1 MNALDNFSKFI
12 SDLDGIVWGVPM
24 IVFLLGTHVFLSIY
38 TKFVQKKVFKGI
50 GLSVRKENGG
60 EGELSV
66 FGALMTALS
75 STIGTGNI
83 VGVGTA
89 IYFGGPGAVFWTWVG
104 GIFGIATKY
113 AESYIA
119 VKHRVKHSNGEYSGG
134 AMTVFEDLNKKGLAK
149 LFAVCAALA
158 AFGIGCATQSSAIVD
173 SINNAFHV
181 PNWIT
186 GLVICIITA
195 IVIFGGVK
203 SIARVCEKLVPIMSI
218 IYVIGCLIILFINAK
233 YLPQTISLIIS
244 SAFTTKA
251 AAGGFVGTTI
261 IVAARYGIARGLF
274 SNEAGM
280 GSAPMATAVGKANNA
295 VKPALVGSTGV
306 FWDTVVVC
314 LATGLVIVSS
324 VISNDAISCLN
335 YANGSELV
343 TACFGQIPIIG
354 APLLMFG
361 IITFAYS
368 TILGWSFYG
377 VTSVRYLFGHKAI
390 KVYQALW
397 IVVIFLGATLN
408 LNTVWNIADILN
420 GIMCIPNIIAVFM
433 LRKDIRKDTEYY
445 LYKDNLDEVDFDLK

>member
-1 MNALDNFSKFI
+1 MNILDAVTNVI
-12 SDLDGIVWGVPM
+12 NEIDGAIWGLPM
-24 IVFLLGTHVFLSIY
+24 IIFLLGSHIVLTFA
-38 TKFVQKKVFKGI
+38 TKFVQRYTFKGI
-50 GLSVRKENGG
+50 KLSLQKTNGG
-60 EGELSV
+60 EGDVSV

-83 VGVGTA
+83 IGVGTA
-89 IYFGGPGAVFWTWVG
+89 IYFGGPGAVLWTWIG

-134 AMTVFEDLNKKGLAK
+134 AMTVFEHLGKKGMAK
-149 LFAVCAALA
+149 FFAICAGLA

-173 SINNAFHV
+173 SLKNTFSI
-181 PNWIT
+181 PTWIS
-186 GLVICIITA
+186 GLVLCIITA

-203 SIARVCEKLVPIMSI
+203 SIARVCERLVPIMSI
-218 IYVIGCLIILFINAK
+218 IYIIGCIAILIINGR
-233 YLPQTISLIIS
+233 YLPQTISLIVS

-261 IVAARYGIARGLF
+261 IIAARYGIARGLF

-280 GSAPMATAVGKANNA
+280 GSAPMATAAGRTNNA
-295 VKPALVGSTGV
+295 VKPAIIGATGV

-335 YANGSELV
+335 FANGSELV
-343 TACFGQIPIIG
+343 SACFAQIPVIG
-354 APLLMFG
+354 TPLFVFG

-368 TILGWSFYG
+368 TILGWSYYG
-377 VTSVRYLFGHKAI
+377 VTSVRYLFGHKSI
-390 KVYQALW
+390 KIYQALW
-397 IVVIFLGATLN
+397 IVVIFLGATVN
-408 LNTVWNIADILN
+408 LNTVWNISDILN
-420 GIMCIPNIIAVFM
+420 AIMCIPNIIAVFM
-433 LRKDIRKDTEYY
+433 LLKPITKDTKYY
-445 LYKDNLDEVDFDLK
+445 LFDDNLDETDFDIE

>member
-1 MNALDNFSKFI
+1 MLDTFSKI
-12 SDLDGIVWGVPM
+12 VSDIDGIMWGLPM
-24 IVFLLGTHVFLSIY
+24 IIFLLGSHIIITIV
-38 TKFVQKKVFKGI
+38 TRFVQKYTFKGI
-50 GLSVRKENGG
+50 KLSLQKENGG
-60 EGELSV
+60 SGDLSV

-83 VGVGTA
+83 IGVGTA
-89 IYFGGPGAVFWTWVG
+89 IYLGGPGAVFWTWIG

-149 LFAVCAALA
+149 LFAICAALA
-158 AFGIGCATQSSAIVD
+158 AFGIGCATQSSAIVSSLNSTF
-173 SINNAFHV
+173 SI
-181 PNWIT
+181 PNWIS
-186 GLVICIITA
+186 GLVICLITA

-203 SIARVCEKLVPIMSI
+203 SISKVCERLVPIMSI
-218 IYVIGCLIILFINAK
+218 IYVVGCITILIINFK
-233 YLPQTISLIIS
+233 YLPSTISLILS

-251 AAGGFVGTTI
+251 AAGGFVGSTI

-280 GSAPMATAVGKANNA
+280 GSAPMATAAGRASNA
-295 VKPALVGSTGV
+295 VRPAIVGATGV

-314 LATGLVIVSS
+314 LATGLVVVSS

-335 YANGSELV
+335 YANGNELV
-343 TACFGQIPIIG
+343 TACFAQIPVIG
-354 APLLMFG
+354 TPLFVFG

-368 TILGWSFYG
+368 TILGWSYYG

-390 KVYQALW
+390 KIYQAMW

-408 LNTVWNIADILN
+408 LNTIWNISDILN
-420 GIMCIPNIIAVFM
+420 GVMCIPNIIAVFM
-433 LRKDIRKDTEYY
+433 CIKPLAKDTKYY
-445 LYKDNLDEVDFDLK
+445 LAEDNLDEVDYDLK

>member
-1 MNALDNFSKFI
+1 MLDNISKI
-12 SDLDGIVWGVPM
+12 VSDIDGIMWGLPM
-24 IVFLLGTHVFLSIY
+24 IIFLLGSHIIITIV
-38 TKFVQKKVFKGI
+38 TKFVQKFTFKGI
-50 GLSVRKENGG
+50 KLSLQNENGG
-60 EGELSV
+60 SGDLSV

-89 IYFGGPGAVFWTWVG
+89 IFLGGPGAVFWTWIG

-113 AESYIA
+113 AESYVA
-119 VKHRVKHSNGEYSGG
+119 VKHRTKHSNGEYSGG

-149 LFAVCAALA
+149 LFAICAALA

-173 SINNAFHV
+173 SLSNTFDI
-181 PNWIT
+181 PNWIS

-203 SIARVCEKLVPIMSI
+203 SISKVCERLVPIMSI
-218 IYVIGCLIILFINAK
+218 IYVVGCVVILIINAK
-233 YLPQTISLIIS
+233 YLPSTISLILS

-251 AAGGFVGTTI
+251 AAGGFVGSTI

-280 GSAPMATAVGKANNA
+280 GSAPMATAAGKASNA
-295 VKPALVGSTGV
+295 VKPAIIGATGV

-335 YANGSELV
+335 CDNGSELV
-343 TACFGQIPIIG
+343 SACFGQIPYIG
-354 APLLMFG
+354 TPLFVFG

-368 TILGWSFYG
+368 TILGWSYYG

-390 KVYQALW
+390 KIYQALW

-408 LNTVWNIADILN
+408 LNTIWNISDILN
-420 GIMCIPNIIAVFM
+420 AIMCIPNIIAVFM
-433 LRKDIRKDTEYY
+433 CLKELTKDTKYY
-445 LYKDNLDEVDFDLK
+445 LQDDNLDEVDYDIK

>member
-1 MNALDNFSKFI
+1 MLDTFSKI
-12 SDLDGIVWGVPM
+12 VSDIDGIMWGLPM
-24 IVFLLGTHVFLSIY
+24 IIFLLGSHIIITIV
-38 TKFVQKKVFKGI
+38 TRFVQKYTFKGI
-50 GLSVRKENGG
+50 KLSLQKENGG
-60 EGELSV
+60 SGDLSV

-83 VGVGTA
+83 IGVGTA
-89 IYFGGPGAVFWTWVG
+89 IYLGGPGAVFWTWIG

-149 LFAVCAALA
+149 LFAICAALA
-158 AFGIGCATQSSAIVD
+158 AFGIGCATQSSAIVSSLNSTF
-173 SINNAFHV
+173 SI
-181 PNWIT
+181 PNWIS
-186 GLVICIITA
+186 GLVICLITA

-203 SIARVCEKLVPIMSI
+203 SISKVCERLVPIMSI
-218 IYVIGCLIILFINAK
+218 IYVVGCITILIINFK
-233 YLPQTISLIIS
+233 YLPSTISLILS

-251 AAGGFVGTTI
+251 AAGGFVGSTI

-280 GSAPMATAVGKANNA
+280 GSAPMATAAGRTSNA
-295 VKPALVGSTGV
+295 VRPAIVGATGV

-314 LATGLVIVSS
+314 LATGLVVVSS

-335 YANGSELV
+335 YANGNELV
-343 TACFGQIPIIG
+343 TACFAQIPVIG
-354 APLLMFG
+354 TPLFVFG

-368 TILGWSFYG
+368 TILGWSYYG

-390 KVYQALW
+390 KIYQAMW

-408 LNTVWNIADILN
+408 LNTIWNISDILN
-420 GIMCIPNIIAVFM
+420 GVMCIPNIIAVFM
-433 LRKDIRKDTEYY
+433 CIKPLMKDTKYY
-445 LYKDNLDEVDFDLK
+445 LAEDNLDEVDYDLK